1 MLIPKPITDRVWREE
16 RWGQCRHSE
25 PQMGLERVKEVPGAQ
40 STTKQNDEALRE
52 LERNC
57 N

>member
-1 MLIPKPITDRVWREE
+1 MLIPELLTYRVWREE
-16 RWGQCRHSE
+16 RWGQCRRDE

>member
-1 MLIPKPITDRVWREE
+1 MLISELLTYRVWRKE
-16 RWGQCRHSE
+16 RWGQCKHGE

-40 STTKQNDEALRE
+40 STTKRNDEALRGFE
-52 LERNC
+52 KNC